1 MADATALTGSLKDGI
16 HILPVRIYFEDTDL
30 SGIVYHANYLRYAER
45 GRSDYLRAIGVDHT
59 KLLASETPVYWTLH
73 HIEIDFKR
81 PARIDDLIEVH
92 TVAASLTGARL
103 LMVQSIRRGGQEL
116 ARVRVN
122 AACISPEGKVRR
134 IPQMVRDA
142 FAAQGEAAMGEDL
155 LG

>member
-1 MADATALTGSLKDGI
+1 MTDQAALSGEIKGGV

-59 KLLASETPVYWTLH
+59 KLLAAESPVYWTLH

-81 PARIDDLIEVH
+81 PARIDDLIKVH
-92 TVAASLTGARL
+92 TVAASITGARL
-103 LMVQSIRRGGQEL
+103 LMIQSIRLGDQEL

-142 FAAQGEAAMGEDL
+142 FAALGEGAMGEEL

>member
-1 MADATALTGSLKDGI
+1 MTDPAALSGEIKGGV

-45 GRSDYLRAIGVDHT
+45 GRSDFLRAIGVDHS
-59 KLLASETPVYWTLH
+59 KLLASESPVYWTLH
-73 HIEIDFKR
+73 HIEIDFRR

-92 TVAASLTGARL
+92 TVAASITGARL
-103 LMVQSIRRGGQEL
+103 LMIQSIRLGDQEL
-116 ARVRVN
+116 ARIRVN

-142 FAAQGEAAMGEDL
+142 FAALGDAAMGEEL

>member
-1 MADATALTGSLKDGI
+1 MTDAALLSGEIKDGV

-45 GRSDYLRAIGVDHT
+45 GRSDFLRAIGVDHS
-59 KLLASETPVYWTLH
+59 KLLASDTPVYWTLH

-92 TVAASLTGARL
+92 TVAAAISGAKL
-103 LMVQSIRRGGQEL
+103 LMIQSIRRDGQEL

-142 FAAQGEAAMGEDL
+142 FAALGEKAMGEDL